1 MGVGCVGGAGPA
13 PGRITGRGGV
23 RAGTFGMP
31 SGGPLGWS
39 GGVLAGALPRAAR
52 RSVSVVWAVSAPM
65 IWFDTAGFVVF
76 IAISRFRFSVISV
89 GITGTT
95 GLGGH
100 FRQVRNGRE
109 AVRNDRRRDSLLFRN
124 SR

>member
-1 MGVGCVGGAGPA
+1 
-13 PGRITGRGGV
+13 
-23 RAGTFGMP
+23 
-31 SGGPLGWS
+31 
-39 GGVLAGALPRAAR
+39 
-52 RSVSVVWAVSAPM
+52 M